1 MRAINSDMLDELF
14 ELLHDSLWP
23 ILNESARDS
32 VIQSYAYRLSTVY
45 NISPRDLRESLA
57 RLGMTLQEWCSGC
70 NLTIDKLD
78 KDGNA
83 ICEECHK
90 DIDSVS

>member
-14 ELLHDSLWP
+14 ELLRDSLWP
-23 ILNESARDS
+23 VHLAKRDD
-32 VIQSYAYRLSTVY
+32 VIQAYAYRLSTVY
-45 NISPRDLRESLA
+45 NISPRDLRESLG
-57 RLGMTLQEWCSGC
+57 RLGMTLQECCSGC
-70 NLTIDKLD
+70 NLVIDKLD

-90 DIDSVS
+90 DIDSVG